1 MGSYWSKKDDEHQR
15 LMTIIKALE
24 QRISCIESSP
34 KAKPKELLPK
44 LSNPLA
50 SAIKNH
56 EFKPRKKR
64 SDVPKQRGP
73 CGRGLFNEL
82 SDAIKHRRN
91 KVRPEESPD
100 VYNWEEQ
107 VLNALPL

>member
-1 MGSYWSKKDDEHQR
+1 MGSYWSKKDDEHER
-15 LMTIIKALE
+15 LMTIIRALE
-24 QRISCIESSP
+24 YRISCVEHSP

-44 LSNPLA
+44 ISNPLTE
-50 SAIKNH
+50 AIKNH
-56 EFKPRKKR
+56 QFKPRKKR
-64 SDVPKQRGP
+64 LEPKARGP

-107 VLNALPL
+107 VINALPFS

>member
-1 MGSYWSKKDDEHQR
+1 MGSYWSKNDDEHQR
-15 LMTIIKALE
+15 LMTIIRALE
-24 QRISCIESSP
+24 YRISCVEDSP

-44 LSNPLA
+44 IGNPLTE
-50 SAIKNH
+50 AIKNH

-64 SDVPKQRGP
+64 LPKVRGP
-73 CGRGLFNEL
+73 CGRGLFSEL

-91 KVRPEESPD
+91 KVSPEEDGS

-107 VLNALPL
+107 VINARPFS